1 MRINGVEKMLE
12 SLGIADFIYFICE
25 HVLTIGSIIAI
36 ISVIYLAYKLFREM
50 FDNEDE

>member
-12 SLGIADFIYFICE
+12 SLGIADFICE

-36 ISVIYLAYKLFREM
+36 ILVIYLAYKLFRKM